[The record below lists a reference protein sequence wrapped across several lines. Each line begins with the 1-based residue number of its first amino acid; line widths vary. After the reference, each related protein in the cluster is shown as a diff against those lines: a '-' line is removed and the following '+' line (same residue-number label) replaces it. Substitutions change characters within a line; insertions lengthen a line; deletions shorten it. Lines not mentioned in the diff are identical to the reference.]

1 MTKVKRIT
9 SLFVA
14 VVMLVAISCTSIVFA
29 ASNTQHTIT
38 INYENSGHTYTAYQV
53 FKGDYVDKDGKKVLS
68 NIKWGDGVNSTDLLA
83 ALKADETIGSDF
95 ADADTAEDVAK
106 ILAGYENNGSK
117 IKAFATV
124 AGKYT
129 TTAAGESTEGSLTS
143 GKYPYTI
150 TVTGDGYYLVADTGE
165 VSETGERTE
174 YILEVVG
181 DVAVDAKADTITIVK
196 KILADNEKKVDTT
209 NGDIG
214 DTVTFELTSKVP
226 DLSSYTTYV
235 YNAKDTLSKGLAFNE
250 NSVTITIGGNKLNA
264 EDYVVTSDKKDNG
277 ETKLSIKIKN
287 LVGYN
292 KGAEIVINY
301 TATITKDAIVGTT
314 GNPNE
319 VYLEYSNNPYDDS
332 VNSKTPKDYTI
343 TYTTGLEL
351 IKVDENGNR
360 LTGAEFT
367 IEGAGDALNIVKIV
381 KEEYVEDENGT
392 YYKLVN
398 GSYTTTAPTED
409 TNINYATPVVKYKK
423 VTKVTWNDQEGN
435 GEAEVNAV
443 ATVGQDGVVRF
454 DGLGAGTYTITE
466 TKTPEGYNT
475 IAPITVK
482 IEFVGEEEVA
492 NGEVKAT
499 WKYTV
504 NGATDDNTIEVV
516 NKSGATLPSTG
527 GIGTTIFYIV
537 GGVLVAG
544 AAAAIV
550 IIVKRVK
557 K

>member
-53 FKGDYVDKDGKKVLS
+53 FKGDYVEKDGKKVLS
-68 NIKWGDGVNSTDLLA
+68 NIKWGEGVNSTDLLA

-95 ADADTAEDVAK
+95 TDADTAEAVAK
-106 ILAGYENNGSK
+106 ILAGYENKGSK

-124 AGKYT
+124 AGKYV
-129 TTAAGESTEGSLTS
+129 TTAAGTSTEGSLTG

-196 KILADNEKKVDTT
+196 KILADEDKKVDTT

-214 DTVTFELTSKVP
+214 DTVPFVLTSKVP
-226 DLSSYTTYV
+226 DLSGYTTYV
-235 YNAKDTLSKGLAFNE
+235 YNAKDTLSKGLDFNE
-250 NSVTITIGGNKLNA
+250 NSVTITIDSNTLDE

-292 KGAEIVINY
+292 KGDEIVIKY

-319 VYLEYSNNPYDDS
+319 VYLEYSNNPYDAS
-332 VNSKTPKDYTI
+332 VNGKTPKDYTI

-351 IKVDENGNR
+351 IKVNENGKR

-367 IEGAGDALNIVKIV
+367 IEGTGDALNIVKIV

-392 YYKLVN
+392 YYKLGN
-398 GSYTTTAPTED
+398 GSYTTIAPTEES
-409 TNINYATPVVKYKK
+409 NLNYVNPEVKYKK

-435 GEAEVNAV
+435 GEVEVNAV

-492 NGEVKAT
+492 NGEMKAT